1 MGNAAKRPSKWR
13 GARVPDLG
21 LRRAR
26 GVRLAALA
34 GVSGVL
40 LLPPPTSAQVVLPDA
55 IAPTVAYSIDG
66 IVGTNGWY
74 RGSTS
79 GNFVVLHWSVS
90 DPDLQ
95 VVSSTGC
102 EPAIQIPG
110 RTRARRA
117 VLADRR
123 RLHHSHTTT
132 IKIDA
137 TPPAVTAA
145 PARVPDSNG
154 WYNKPVGVSF
164 SGTDA
169 TSSVAS
175 CSATTYSGPDSA
187 SAQVSGTC
195 TDVAGNVGSGTLALA
210 YDATPPKLLKLSSK
224 ATKRGVV
231 LKWAAS
237 ADTQRVQVTRSP
249 GKSAKSIEVVYAG
262 KAKTFPDKGLRVG
275 KRYRYTVSAFDAAG
289 NKASRTITVT
299 ATGALLAPAPG
310 ERVTARP
317 RLSWAPIRG
326 ASYYNVQL
334 VRGGTILSVWPR
346 TTSLTLPRSWVF
358 HGHRYRLHR
367 GVYHWYV
374 WPGFGRLAA
383 AHYGGLVGRSSFLF
397 AR

>member
-1 MGNAAKRPSKWR
+1 M
-13 GARVPDLG
+13 
-21 LRRAR
+21 
-26 GVRLAALA
+26 
-34 GVSGVL
+34 
-40 LLPPPTSAQVVLPDA
+40 
-55 IAPTVAYSIDG
+55 
-66 IVGTNGWY
+66 
-74 RGSTS
+74 
-79 GNFVVLHWSVS
+79 
-90 DPDLQ
+90 
-95 VVSSTGC
+95 
-102 EPAIQIPG
+102 
-110 RTRARRA
+110 
-117 VLADRR
+117 
-123 RLHHSHTTT
+123 
-132 IKIDA
+132 
-137 TPPAVTAA
+137 VTAA

-164 SGTDA
+164 RGTDA
-169 TSSVAS
+169 TSGVAS
-175 CSATTYSGPDSA
+175 CSATTYSGPNNS

-195 TDVAGNVGSGTLALA
+195 TDAAGNVGSGTFALA
-210 YDATPPKLLKLSSK
+210 YDATPPQLLKLSSK
-224 ATKRGVV
+224 AAKRGVV

-237 ADTQRVQVTRSP
+237 ADTQLVQVTRTP
-249 GKSAKSIEVVYAG
+249 GKSPKSIEVVYAG

-317 RLSWAPIRG
+317 RLTWAPIRG

-346 TTSLTLPRSWVF
+346 TTHLTLPRSWVF

-374 WPGFGRLAA
+374 WPGFGRLTAA
-383 AHYGGLVGRSSFLF
+383 RYGDLVGRSSFLF